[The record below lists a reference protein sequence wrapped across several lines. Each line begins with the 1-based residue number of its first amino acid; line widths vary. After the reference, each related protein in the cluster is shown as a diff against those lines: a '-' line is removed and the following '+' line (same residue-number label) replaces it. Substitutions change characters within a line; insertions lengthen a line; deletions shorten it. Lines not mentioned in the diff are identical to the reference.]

1 MINETTISVTTT
13 KPKRLIQP
21 NPRIGSTC
29 GDEDTFEF
37 KSGKVWGLRTFATP
51 ATRWLHSTA
60 RWNVSSQD
68 PRWNVCRICCYTL
81 RAASNA
87 LTNYI
92 YRAAACADRLFLPRS
107 TYLRRVWLTRATQPL
122 TRSCWPG
129 EIFDTFSCNTPYR
142 RFSSSLFPLVLI
154 FVLGTEIG
162 WILFFFFCDYICF
175 AFYY

>member
-1 MINETTISVTTT
+1 MINVTRISVTTT

-21 NPRIGSTC
+21 NSIGSTC
-29 GDEDTFEF
+29 GNEGTFEF

-87 LTNYI
+87 LTNYM

-122 TRSCWPG
+122 TRSCYPWNRPLLARWN
-129 EIFDTFSCNTPYR
+129 FRYVFLQHTV
-142 RFSSSLFPLVLI
+142 SSSPLLSFDLSWLLLLVQK
-154 FVLGTEIG
+154 
-162 WILFFFFCDYICF
+162 
-175 AFYY
+175 